1 MDGSIDTSTT
11 KRQQPLNYLHD
22 TAALN
27 SDDFVVAWVV
37 MSKLTDDACC
47 KRRAYER
54 STRLSSKQPSS
65 INIPSAIKPY
75 YPDSALWAG
84 EAGPPLH
91 ICIWIWIWITWMPR
105 PDKVVHT
112 GQIPYFPSYIIG
124 DGAGGY
130 HCVRICYSIVASCN
144 FYRTRGLLI
153 LQDPILSAWPA
164 LCVQAILFQSFKYLI
179 FKIIFLDAFLFL

>member
-11 KRQQPLNYLHD
+11 KRQRPLNNLHD
-22 TAALN
+22 IAALN

-65 INIPSAIKPY
+65 INIPSAIKQY

-91 ICIWIWIWITWMPR
+91 TCITLMKDAVSAKRRSPLAAPQLR
-105 PDKVVHT
+105 
-112 GQIPYFPSYIIG
+112 
-124 DGAGGY
+124 
-130 HCVRICYSIVASCN
+130 RI
-144 FYRTRGLLI
+144 
-153 LQDPILSAWPA
+153 
-164 LCVQAILFQSFKYLI
+164 
-179 FKIIFLDAFLFL
+179 